1 MPEINQQYLHH
12 SFHSF
17 PTHTDVSTLQP
28 HVPRLIATSIANV
41 IRLYIQLDASESC
54 FIHTPWVTGS
64 IFIFSLKLLVLHGL
78 TVSLKPRYLIP
89 IQIIQLVCFKKI
101 IFFLLSCGFMFVI

>member
-64 IFIFSLKLLVLHGL
+64 IFISEVIGVAWPDCKPETTLLDPNANNPISLL
-78 TVSLKPRYLIP
+78 
-89 IQIIQLVCFKKI
+89 
-101 IFFLLSCGFMFVI
+101 